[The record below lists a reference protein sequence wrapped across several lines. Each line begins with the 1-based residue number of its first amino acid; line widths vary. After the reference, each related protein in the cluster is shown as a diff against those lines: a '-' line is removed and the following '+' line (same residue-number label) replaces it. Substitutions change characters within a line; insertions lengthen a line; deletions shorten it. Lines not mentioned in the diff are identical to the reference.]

1 MELNYK
7 KRMYVKIITMY
18 LKYYHYKI
26 SARPKRS
33 RAPVERFGYEPTPP
47 SSSKGR
53 RRSSEVRNLDQY
65 STDDEYMASHDDS
78 RRRKKYNMRPPA
90 PIQRKS
96 NPERRKKSSHRQ
108 RDTSSSSSSDSIDE
122 QRFAK
127 RKNKRMMV
135 ERSKLRPV
143 NMTKSDANK
152 AIFRDRQHMGASMA
166 DIQPMEMDM
175 GVTFESVGGV
185 DGHVNSLKGLILIYT
200 VHILKYA
207 HRFTF
212 KVFFSNTYFYRN
224 GHFPLVVPR
233 DFYQVQHYS
242 SKRCF
247 ILRTSW
253 NW

>member
-1 MELNYK
+1 
-7 KRMYVKIITMY
+7 MYVKIITMY

-185 DGHVNSLKGLILIYT
+185 DGHVNSLKG
-200 VHILKYA
+200 
-207 HRFTF
+207 
-212 KVFFSNTYFYRN
+212 
-224 GHFPLVVPR
+224 
-233 DFYQVQHYS
+233 
-242 SKRCF
+242 
-247 ILRTSW
+247 
-253 NW
+253 

>member
-78 RRRKKYNMRPPA
+78 RRRKKYNMRPTA

-185 DGHVNSLKGLILIYT
+185 DGHVNSLKG
-200 VHILKYA
+200 
-207 HRFTF
+207 
-212 KVFFSNTYFYRN
+212 
-224 GHFPLVVPR
+224 
-233 DFYQVQHYS
+233 
-242 SKRCF
+242 
-247 ILRTSW
+247 
-253 NW
+253 

>member
-78 RRRKKYNMRPPA
+78 RRRKKYNMRPTA

-166 DIQPMEMDM
+166 DIQPMDMDM

-185 DGHVNSLKGLILIYT
+185 DGHVNSLKG
-200 VHILKYA
+200 
-207 HRFTF
+207 
-212 KVFFSNTYFYRN
+212 
-224 GHFPLVVPR
+224 
-233 DFYQVQHYS
+233 
-242 SKRCF
+242 
-247 ILRTSW
+247 
-253 NW
+253 

>member
-1 MELNYK
+1 MRKSCE
-7 KRMYVKIITMY
+7 MKIIISFFFNH
-18 LKYYHYKI
+18 LKI
-26 SARPKRS
+26 LARPKRS
-33 RAPVERFGYEPTPP
+33 RKEVERFGYEPHTPTP

-53 RRSSEVRNLDQY
+53 RRSAEVRNLDQY

-78 RRRKKYNMRPPA
+78 RRRKRYNMRPA
-90 PIQRKS
+90 ATIQRKS
-96 NPERRKKSSHRQ
+96 TTERRKKSSHRQ

-143 NMTKSDANK
+143 NMSKTDANK

-185 DGHVNSLKGLILIYT
+185 DGHVNSLKG
-200 VHILKYA
+200 
-207 HRFTF
+207 
-212 KVFFSNTYFYRN
+212 
-224 GHFPLVVPR
+224 
-233 DFYQVQHYS
+233 
-242 SKRCF
+242 
-247 ILRTSW
+247 
-253 NW
+253 

>member
-53 RRSSEVRNLDQY
+53 RRSAEVRNLDQY

-78 RRRKKYNMRPPA
+78 RRRKRYNMRPA
-90 PIQRKS
+90 ATIQRKS
-96 NPERRKKSSHRQ
+96 NTERRKKSSHRQ

-127 RKNKRMMV
+127 RKNKRMTV

-143 NMTKSDANK
+143 NMSKADANK

-185 DGHVNSLKGLILIYT
+185 DGHVNSLKG
-200 VHILKYA
+200 
-207 HRFTF
+207 
-212 KVFFSNTYFYRN
+212 
-224 GHFPLVVPR
+224 
-233 DFYQVQHYS
+233 
-242 SKRCF
+242 
-247 ILRTSW
+247 
-253 NW
+253 